1 MTLKNINTLHVK
13 VFEFNTETYY
23 LKNLQPINLAMNL
36 DGLEATE
43 KLQFNYNNQPNIK
56 FKQTFNFPQLSNR
69 VGTFI
74 IEFIGN
80 GMTARTVIK
89 KGNLSLVHRST
100 HAGHLMYLLDHKK

>member
-1 MTLKNINTLHVK
+1 MILEFSKQNKESFQVEEDVALLRTLKNINTLHVK

-56 FKQTFNFPQLSNR
+56 FK
-69 VGTFI
+69 
-74 IEFIGN
+74 
-80 GMTARTVIK
+80 
-89 KGNLSLVHRST
+89 
-100 HAGHLMYLLDHKK
+100 

>member
-1 MTLKNINTLHVK
+1 MILEFSKQNKESFQVEEDVALLMTLKNINTLHVK

-56 FKQTFNFPQLSNR
+56 FK
-69 VGTFI
+69 
-74 IEFIGN
+74 
-80 GMTARTVIK
+80 
-89 KGNLSLVHRST
+89 
-100 HAGHLMYLLDHKK
+100 